1 MSATGQPNRL
11 SAHAAYRREDYVFAR
26 TQSRQTAGLEWE
38 ERAPP
43 LHSWSEILYP
53 ALGLA
58 GAAAALFE
66 VLH

>member
-1 MSATGQPNRL
+1 MSAIGHTSPL
-11 SAHAAYRREDYVFAR
+11 SAHADYRREDYIFAR
-26 TQSRQTAGLEWE
+26 TQSRQTSALAWE

-58 GAAAALFE
+58 GAAVALFE